1 MGMMRVHCLGPSAA
15 MHQLLSPDPGL
26 LFVLPPLAAARDP
39 PRR

>member
-1 MGMMRVHCLGPSAA
+1 MRITRGESLGPSAA